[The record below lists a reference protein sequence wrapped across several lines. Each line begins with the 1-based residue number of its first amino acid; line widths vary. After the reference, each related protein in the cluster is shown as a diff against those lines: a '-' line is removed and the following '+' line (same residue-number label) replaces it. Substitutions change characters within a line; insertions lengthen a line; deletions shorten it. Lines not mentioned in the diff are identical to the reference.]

1 MSSESTSARRAV
13 WAGSVVVAWWLGVGL
28 LSRANGPSVDA
39 WTERLF
45 TFGLALTYL
54 ACWFGVSGSP
64 ASASSGSSPW
74 AVPRPIQLRA
84 IGTSL
89 VLVVLVALLELPA
102 AFGLVSYAGLVET
115 TAVTD
120 AFIADAALS
129 FRRPPGAA
137 WTGPVR
143 SDLTSSWNVPLAPP
157 KTISF
162 TTDTQGFRNV
172 DDPQRADLALI
183 GDSYVEGWYVSDD
196 ATVASVLERRLRRP
210 VANLAVSGYGTLQ
223 QLEVLRRYALPARPR
238 LVAWFFFEG
247 NDLYDDQSFEDT
259 MLYLEDHDVE
269 DLGFDIGLGFDWPR
283 FRRASLVRNAQRW
296 LRRTT
301 HPLIPQ
307 PLPPHGW
314 FLDDTGARHLL
325 AYHDYAALT
334 FTEYE
339 ADRFA
344 VTQRAFREGI
354 ALGRD
359 SGAVVVPIFVP
370 MKFRV
375 YGDHCTFTAESPCR
389 QWQPWDLPERFNA
402 FCADEG
408 LRCVDL
414 TPLMQAEA
422 AAGRLL
428 YAPEDSHW
436 NEAGHQFVAAQLDA
450 LWQRLNLG
458 AP

>member
-1 MSSESTSARRAV
+1 MSSESAPVRRTV

-28 LSRANGPSVDA
+28 LSRATGSSVDL

-45 TFGLALTYL
+45 TLGLALTYV
-54 ACWFGVSGSP
+54 ACWFGVSGSS
-64 ASASSGSSPW
+64 ASASSRSSRW
-74 AVPRPIQLRA
+74 AMPRHIQLRA

-89 VLVVLVALLELPA
+89 ILAVLVALLELPA
-102 AFGLVSYAGLVET
+102 AFGLLSYAGILET

-129 FRRPPGAA
+129 FRRPSGAA
-137 WTGPVR
+137 WTGRVR
-143 SDLTSSWNVPLAPP
+143 SDLSSGWNVPLAPP

-162 TTDTQGFRNV
+162 TTDAQGFRNV
-172 DDPQRADLALI
+172 TDPVQADVALI

-196 ATVASVLERRLRRP
+196 ATVATVLERRLCRP
-210 VANLAVSGYGTLQ
+210 VSNLAVSGYGTLQ
-223 QLEVLRRYALPARPR
+223 ELEVLRRYALPLRPR

-247 NDLYDDQSFEDT
+247 NDLYDDQSFADT

-269 DLGFDIGLGFDWPR
+269 DLGFDLGVGFDWPR
-283 FRRASLVRNAQRW
+283 FRRGSLVRNAQRW
-296 LRRTT
+296 LRRAA

-314 FLDDTGARHLL
+314 FLDNTGTRHLL
-325 AYHDYAALT
+325 AYHDYAALE

-339 ADRFA
+339 EERFA
-344 VTQRAFREGI
+344 TTQRAILEGV

-359 SGAVVVPIFVP
+359 QGVVVIPIFVP
-370 MKFRV
+370 MKFRI
-375 YGDHCTFTAESPCR
+375 YGGHCTFAPESPCR
-389 QWQPWDLPERFNA
+389 RWQPWDLSDRFNT

-408 LRCVDL
+408 LHCVDL
-414 TPLMQAEA
+414 SPLMQAEA

-428 YAPEDSHW
+428 YAAEDSHW
-436 NEAGHQFVAAQLDA
+436 NEAGHQFVATQVEA
-450 LWQRLNLG
+450 LWQRLDLE
-458 AP
+458 AQ